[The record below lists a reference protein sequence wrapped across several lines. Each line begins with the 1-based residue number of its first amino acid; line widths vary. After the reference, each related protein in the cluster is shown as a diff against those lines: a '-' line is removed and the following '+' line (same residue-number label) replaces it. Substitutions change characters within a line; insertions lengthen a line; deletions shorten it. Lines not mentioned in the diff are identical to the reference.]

1 MAKLIATQ
9 IPSLLLTASL
19 SHGEFTVKR
28 RSLPVAAASAAT
40 AALLLTACGS
50 GDDKPSDNDK
60 IAGADQGNAEQSASP
75 SASAEADGIDR
86 PKMAFPSDFKMV
98 FDRTEPSDAKEAA
111 ALNDAENF
119 VRAINHGIVQQDVA
133 DAAYKFYSDP
143 RGTAQAYAK
152 KQIQQYIDGGW
163 TVTGTQR
170 YTDAK
175 VTLASGGNRA
185 SVSFCDDDSKFY
197 GREIKS
203 KKVLRT
209 NPSDKDYYFFEIVM
223 TTSKDA
229 KGLWTAEAIEV
240 QTEATQCKA

>member
-1 MAKLIATQ
+1 
-9 IPSLLLTASL
+9 
-19 SHGEFTVKR
+19 
-28 RSLPVAAASAAT
+28 
-40 AALLLTACGS
+40 
-50 GDDKPSDNDK
+50 
-60 IAGADQGNAEQSASP
+60 
-75 SASAEADGIDR
+75 
-86 PKMAFPSDFKMV
+86 MAFPSDFKMV
-98 FDRTEPSDAKEAA
+98 FDRTKPSEAKEAA

-119 VRAINHGIVQQDVA
+119 VRAINHGIVQQDA
-133 DAAYKFYSDP
+133 EDAAYKFYSEP

-170 YTDAK
+170 YTRAK
-175 VTLASGGNRA
+175 VAIASGGDRA

-209 NPSDKDYYFFEIVM
+209 KPSNKDYYFFEIVM
-223 TTSKDA
+223 TTSRDA

-240 QTEATQCKA
+240 QKEATQCKA